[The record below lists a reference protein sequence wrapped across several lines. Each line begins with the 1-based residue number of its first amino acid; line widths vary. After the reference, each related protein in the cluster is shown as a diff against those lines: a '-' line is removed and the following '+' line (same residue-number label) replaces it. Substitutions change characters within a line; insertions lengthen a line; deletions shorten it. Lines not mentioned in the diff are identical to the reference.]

1 MMTPIWQ
8 ISLETSAEAALPL
21 SDVLEPFVE
30 AISVFELEEDRTWVL
45 KGVSTVEPDRSE
57 IVGALSIAATLGGY
71 DLPEVEIE
79 LLPDT
84 DWLRQNRE
92 SFPAMQFGRF
102 LVHGSH
108 LRGKAPVGILN
119 IEVDAA
125 QAFGSGSHGTTEGCL
140 RAIDRLSR
148 RMTPPKVLDMGCG
161 SGILSMAAAKIWP
174 ATRVMAVD
182 IDPVSVETT
191 LKNAATNGVGKRV
204 EARAGNGYAV
214 LRNRPA
220 ETYELI
226 LSNILAR
233 PLCKMAPSLNRTL
246 KPGGIAVLSGL
257 LYHQSAAVLS
267 AHRQQGL
274 VLAGKWRFGD
284 WMTLML
290 KKKTGA
296 VSGPHR
302 QGDVSG

>member
-1 MMTPIWQ
+1 MKPIWQ
-8 ISLETSAEAALPL
+8 VSLETSAEAALPL
-21 SDVLEPFVE
+21 SDALEPFVE
-30 AISVFELEEDRTWVL
+30 AISVFEQEEDKIWIL
-45 KGVSTVEPDRSE
+45 KGVSTEEPVRSE
-57 IVGALSIAATLGGY
+57 IVGALSIAATLGGH
-71 DLPEVEIE
+71 DLPKVEIG

-84 DWLRQNRE
+84 DWLRLNRE

-108 LRGKAPVGILN
+108 LRGKTPVGTLN

-148 RMTPPKVLDMGCG
+148 RMTPAKVLDMGCG

-174 ATRVMAVD
+174 AARIMAVD

-191 LKNAATNGVGKRV
+191 LENAVANGVGKRV
-204 EARAGNGYAV
+204 AARAGNGYAV
-214 LRNRPA
+214 LEDRPGG
-220 ETYELI
+220 TYDLI

-233 PLCKMAPSLNRTL
+233 PLCKMAPSLERAL
-246 KPGGIAVLSGL
+246 KPGGTAVLSGL
-257 LYHQSAAVLS
+257 LYHQTAAVLS

-290 KKKTGA
+290 KKKTG
-296 VSGPHR
+296 VIWGPR
-302 QGDVSG
+302 R

>member
-1 MMTPIWQ
+1 MKPIWQ

-30 AISVFELEEDRTWVL
+30 AISVFEQEEGKIWIL
-45 KGVSTVEPDRSE
+45 KGVSTVEPDRGE

-71 DLPEVEIE
+71 DLPEIEIG

-84 DWLRQNRE
+84 DWLRLNRE
-92 SFPAMQFGRF
+92 SFPAMRFGRF

-108 LRGKAPVGILN
+108 LRGKAPIGTLN

-140 RAIDRLSR
+140 RAIDRLSK
-148 RMTPPKVLDMGCG
+148 RMNPAKVLDMGCG

-174 ATRVMAVD
+174 AARIMAVD

-191 LKNAATNGVGKRV
+191 LENAIANGVGKRV
-204 EARAGNGYAV
+204 EARSGNGYAV
-214 LRNRPA
+214 LKDRPA
-220 ETYELI
+220 EAYELI

-233 PLCKMAPSLNRTL
+233 PLCKMAPSLNRAL
-246 KPGGIAVLSGL
+246 KPGGTAVLSGL
-257 LYHQSAAVLS
+257 LYHQTVAVLS

-290 KKKTGA
+290 KKKTGT
-296 VSGPHR
+296 VSGPRR
-302 QGDVSG
+302 QGHTSG